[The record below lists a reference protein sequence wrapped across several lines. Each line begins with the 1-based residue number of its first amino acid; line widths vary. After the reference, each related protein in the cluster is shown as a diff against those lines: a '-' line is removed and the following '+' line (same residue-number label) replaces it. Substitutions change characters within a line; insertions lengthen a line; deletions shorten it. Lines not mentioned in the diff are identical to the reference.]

1 MVLKTVRR
9 KKDEIGVDS
18 SRRAPLEPE
27 MNLGRNGKRDNELKL
42 STLIFV
48 SRHKSSNLRGH
59 KRLTDWIL
67 KTTVHICR
75 VLSAMHGPMVFR
87 LVESSFGVTKRVQ
100 ICTAAAK
107 IQNRN
112 ENHISKSWDL
122 IRAGVAKN
130 SFITKLE
137 KKTRAQTSFMSRGKG
152 PILGAQFSRHSNPLM
167 TLWFLWFPN
176 PLSQRECLT

>member
-1 MVLKTVRR
+1 MVLKTVRGKR
-9 KKDEIGVDS
+9 DEIGVDS
-18 SRRAPLEPE
+18 PRRAPLEPE
-27 MNLGRNGKRDNELKL
+27 INLGRNGKRDNELKL

-48 SRHKSSNLRGH
+48 SRHRISNLRGR

-75 VLSAMHGPMVFR
+75 VLSAMHGPMVFS
-87 LVESSFGVTKRVQ
+87 LVERSFGVTKRVH

-130 SFITKLE
+130 CFITEL
-137 KKTRAQTSFMSRGKG
+137 KKRTWAETSFMSPGKG
-152 PILGAQFSRHSNPLM
+152 PILGAQFSRNSNPLM

-176 PLSQRECLT
+176 PLSECLP